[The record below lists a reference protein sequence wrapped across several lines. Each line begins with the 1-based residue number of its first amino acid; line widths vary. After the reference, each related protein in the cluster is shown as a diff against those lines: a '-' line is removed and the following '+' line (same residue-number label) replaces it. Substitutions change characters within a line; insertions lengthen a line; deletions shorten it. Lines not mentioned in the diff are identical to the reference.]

1 MSNVINM
8 RPAAEPEI
16 RTIDL
21 GFIDQLAG
29 RYKETGP
36 RYTSYPTVIEFSDQ
50 FSEDDLLG
58 HLKASNQHAE
68 PADLSLYLH
77 LPFCSHLCFYCGC
90 NKVVTRN
97 QSKARTYLDFLF
109 REMAFYGDLIDPGR
123 EIRQLHFGGGTPTFY
138 DVEQIAAILQG
149 LDSQF
154 KLVSDQFRDYSI
166 EIDPR
171 TVDHNYLQDLS
182 SLGFNRI
189 SLGVQDFDPHVQ
201 KAVHRIQSAQSVIR
215 LVEQARADGINS
227 INFDLIY
234 GLPKQTVNSFTS
246 TLDQVIDAVPDRI
259 SVYHYAHLP
268 ERFPAQKRIK
278 ESDLPT
284 KRIRLDLQKLT
295 IEKLLDAGYVYVGM
309 DHFARPNDPLV
320 RAMQDGSLRRSFQGY
335 TTHKECE
342 LIGMGVSAIGELE
355 GCMYQNAKTL
365 DEYYADIAE
374 GQLPIRKGIALS
386 ADDKIRKRIIME
398 VMCHGQ
404 IDKHRFLAE
413 TEIEFDDYFSKE
425 LSDLVSLTEDKLIQQ
440 EPDRISVTT
449 EGRYMLRNIAM
460 VFDRYRNNPN
470 NHTRFSKTV

>member
-1 MSNVINM
+1 MQSAGKSEIN
-8 RPAAEPEI
+8 
-16 RTIDL
+16 TIDL

-29 RYKETGP
+29 RYKDTGP
-36 RYTSYPTVIEFSDQ
+36 RYTSYPTVVEFSDQ
-50 FSEDDLLG
+50 FSEDDLLP
-58 HLKASNQHAE
+58 HLEVSNRQSE

-97 QSKARTYLDFLF
+97 QSKARTYLAFLF
-109 REMAFYGDLIDPGR
+109 REMEYYGELVDSQR

-149 LDSQF
+149 LDSRF
-154 KLVSDQFRDYSI
+154 RLVSDRYRDYSI

-171 TVDHNYLQDLS
+171 TVDHNYIQDLS

-189 SLGVQDFDPHVQ
+189 SLGVQDFDAEVQ
-201 KAVHRIQSAQSVIR
+201 KAVHRIQSAHSVIR

-234 GLPKQTVNSFTS
+234 GLPKQTLKSFTS
-246 TLDQVIDAVPDRI
+246 TLNQVIDAAPDRI

-268 ERFPAQKRIK
+268 DRFPAQKRIL

-284 KRIRLDLQKLT
+284 KRTRLDLQKLT
-295 IEKLLDAGYVYVGM
+295 IEMLLEAGYVYIGM

-320 RAMQDGSLRRSFQGY
+320 QAMHDGSLRRSFQGY
-335 TTHKECE
+335 TTHMECE

-365 DEYYADIAE
+365 DEYYADIE
-374 GQLPIRKGIALS
+374 QGQLPVRKGIALS
-386 ADDKIRKRIIME
+386 NDDKIRKRVIME

-404 IDKHRFLAE
+404 IDKCAFQAE
-413 TEIEFDDYFSKE
+413 TALDFDGYFSRE
-425 LSDLVSLTEDKLIQQ
+425 LGDLASLSADDLIHH
-440 EPDRISVTT
+440 EPDKISVTT
-449 EGRYMLRNIAM
+449 QGRYMLRNIAM

-470 NHTRFSKTV
+470 TYAGFSKTV